1 MKLIVFVT
9 LMVRFLL
16 PCDSRAN
23 SLNDPYLN
31 ILASGVLDSLRS
43 YNRSPVV
50 GSRTALMFIISDI
63 KSSSGADR

>member
-1 MKLIVFVT
+1 
-9 LMVRFLL
+9 MVRFLL

-23 SLNDPYLN
+23 SLNDPYLH